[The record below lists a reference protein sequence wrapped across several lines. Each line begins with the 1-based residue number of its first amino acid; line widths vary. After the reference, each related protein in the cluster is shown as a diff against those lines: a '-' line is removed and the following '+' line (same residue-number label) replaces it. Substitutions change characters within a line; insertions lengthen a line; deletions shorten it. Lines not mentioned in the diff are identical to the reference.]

1 MHDGRLL
8 AKVLYGTSKTN
19 TTQAQRFSP
28 TRIRGPKTRKEVTF
42 SSTPGKVLLHSSL
55 MHNSQQPTAL
65 GQNCEEDQEEDDQ
78 PSFLPF
84 EHPSSICAHPE
95 NTPCEDD
102 PSCYVWRSQDYSFL
116 PVKSPHQVNHFHNIL
131 AQSRPDIFFSEVYLW
146 APTGALSY
154 TIPYYTESTPSFRR
168 PLAWRLR
175 QKLMCCCSTG
185 GCFCMTWYQINQSFL
200 FQRVIKIL
208 TACRM
213 LQMWSKLAKSRI
225 TP

>member
-1 MHDGRLL
+1 MIFNHYCQVMHDGRLL

-28 TRIRGPKTRKEVTF
+28 TKIRGPKTRKEVTF

-55 MHNSQQPTAL
+55 MHNSQQTTAL
-65 GQNCEEDQEEDDQ
+65 GQNCEEDQDEDDQ

-116 PVKSPHQVNHFHNIL
+116 PVKSPHQVKI
-131 AQSRPDIFFSEVYLW
+131 IFIIS
-146 APTGALSY
+146 
-154 TIPYYTESTPSFRR
+154 
-168 PLAWRLR
+168 
-175 QKLMCCCSTG
+175 
-185 GCFCMTWYQINQSFL
+185 
-200 FQRVIKIL
+200 
-208 TACRM
+208 
-213 LQMWSKLAKSRI
+213 
-225 TP
+225 